1 MACKSEGPRCAVLDV
16 RLEGAQKLVGSWLKA
31 VRQAVECEP
40 LNMSIISV
48 HNDYYVSRLTL
59 ASSQAQVT
67 KALDDLEQECVLR
80 PMGLAWPGLAPEH
93 VAGVPQGL
101 PVPSFGKKRKASER
115 GRLFAI
121 GEDAALAA
129 LRSAGQALAAEVDD
143 VVGLLQYW
151 TTDAGRFFPVAE
163 KVVKSLPSKVT
174 LEVVVATEDENEA
187 KVKLLQQELSSKVVL
202 ERLSLEDAAV
212 VGKVLEPLCSSW
224 PLQLQLPK
232 GASLA
237 LRARPA
243 VLLQRRRAPQGTPCI
258 QILSEVPPGRLSGEL
273 LFGAPLLL
281 EAEHQDAD
289 QMKALVADLGS
300 NFLVASGQ
308 LQPVCLQATRCRHF
322 YAIYACEGQLFL
334 HGLAAETWQSS
345 AL

>member
-1 MACKSEGPRCAVLDV
+1 
-16 RLEGAQKLVGSWLKA
+16 
-31 VRQAVECEP
+31 
-40 LNMSIISV
+40 
-48 HNDYYVSRLTL
+48 
-59 ASSQAQVT
+59 
-67 KALDDLEQECVLR
+67 ECVLR

-212 VGKVLEPLCSSW
+212 VGKGVFRPPCGTCGTSTSTNRLGTVVFQLAFATATTQRRIPGFACTSSSTLTAASGATRNTLH
-224 PLQLQLPK
+224 PDSVR
-232 GASLA
+232 GASGSIEW
-237 LRARPA
+237 
-243 VLLQRRRAPQGTPCI
+243 RAPFWSTVVAG
-258 QILSEVPPGRLSGEL
+258 SRAPG
-273 LFGAPLLL
+273 
-281 EAEHQDAD
+281 
-289 QMKALVADLGS
+289 
-300 NFLVASGQ
+300 
-308 LQPVCLQATRCRHF
+308 C
-322 YAIYACEGQLFL
+322 
-334 HGLAAETWQSS
+334 
-345 AL
+345 